1 MHAHIFCLNS
11 GRESAQSGNPYGG
24 GQGRRGTR
32 TIWGLFAIRAMLP
45 NKPRGVPRVNDR
57 RVLNGL
63 FVCHGN
69 LILTLRA
76 LVPLADAPVTTC
88 HGIPRSFNAA
98 ALVERQMNRSQ
109 WLDEYARRPPIVGRH
124 RANVSIS
131 KWLRR
136 GSFGHYETRG
146 VSRYCGN
153 LRKVLALVV
162 A

>member
-1 MHAHIFCLNS
+1 MHGHIFCLNS

-45 NKPRGVPRVNDR
+45 NKPRGVPRVNNR

-63 FVCHGN
+63 FVCHG
-69 LILTLRA
+69 
-76 LVPLADAPVTTC
+76 TTC

>member
-1 MHAHIFCLNS
+1 MTAASSTAYLS
-11 GRESAQSGNPYGG
+11 
-24 GQGRRGTR
+24 
-32 TIWGLFAIRAMLP
+32 
-45 NKPRGVPRVNDR
+45 
-57 RVLNGL
+57 
-63 FVCHGN
+63 N

-98 ALVERQMNRSQ
+98 ALVDRQMKRSQ
-109 WLDEYARRPPIVGRH
+109 RLDEHARRPPIVGRH
-124 RANVSIS
+124 RADVSIS

-136 GSFGHYETRG
+136 GSLGHYETRG

-162 A
+162 AQSGTSGGL

>member
-45 NKPRGVPRVNDR
+45 NKPRGVPRLNDR

-76 LVPLADAPVTTC
+76 LGPLADAPVTTC

-109 WLDEYARRPPIVGRH
+109 WLDEYARRP
-124 RANVSIS
+124 
-131 KWLRR
+131 
-136 GSFGHYETRG
+136 
-146 VSRYCGN
+146 
-153 LRKVLALVV
+153 
-162 A
+162 

>member
-1 MHAHIFCLNS
+1 MTSPLQCTPIYSVSIVAVK
-11 GRESAQSGNPYGG
+11 SAQSGNPYGG

-76 LVPLADAPVTTC
+76 LVPLADAPVTPC
-88 HGIPRSFNAA
+88 HGYRAHST
-98 ALVERQMNRSQ
+98 
-109 WLDEYARRPPIVGRH
+109 PPP
-124 RANVSIS
+124 
-131 KWLRR
+131 
-136 GSFGHYETRG
+136 
-146 VSRYCGN
+146 
-153 LRKVLALVV
+153 
-162 A
+162 